1 MIATIASPFQSSLT
15 TSVCCTFKVFV
26 LLIFL
31 NRCRCG
37 CPELASSVTPQK
49 KCLICSNYAWKT
61 DALMENARW
70 NRFSRVPIQTQFL
83 ITRRA
88 RRWLKQRQRCRQRNV
103 KKASKQ
109 HLCKCSTLFL
119 YISLPS
125 LRDYHVKIPEAT
137 YYGGRWIFLSPTRLE
152 FNPQEFNLNTGY
164 GPEEFNSRKFTYIW
178 ASDKVGVIA
187 MKIERKQIY
196 FYVAFSLLSP
206 VPIRGS

>member
-31 NRCRCG
+31 NRYRCG

-70 NRFSRVPIQTQFL
+70 NRFPRVPIQTQFL

-88 RRWLKQRQRCRQRNV
+88 RRWLKQRQRCRKRKCQKSTKTTPLQV
-103 KKASKQ
+103 Q
-109 HLCKCSTLFL
+109 HPFL
-119 YISLPS
+119 VHFFAFS
-125 LRDYHVKIPEAT
+125 
-137 YYGGRWIFLSPTRLE
+137 TRLPCE
-152 FNPQEFNLNTGY
+152 NP
-164 GPEEFNSRKFTYIW
+164 W
-178 ASDKVGVIA
+178 SDVLWRT
-187 MKIERKQIY
+187 MN
-196 FYVAFSLLSP
+196 FSFSY
-206 VPIRGS
+206 